1 MESQLS
7 GVNAEQTLDFLGGQ
21 EFPSVGDGLCRVGG
35 GCVGRADVLAVLLRR
50 QQGSPHQ
57 PGSQHIHGHLPY
69 RIEILWLQSAS
80 KELVVHCQWG
90 KYSMYRQKENE

>member
-50 QQGSPHQ
+50 QQGSESP
-57 PGSQHIHGHLPY
+57 ST
-69 RIEILWLQSAS
+69 RQSAHS
-80 KELVVHCQWG
+80 WAPTI
-90 KYSMYRQKENE
+90 